1 MLQANSKV
9 VQDVSFST
17 HGGRKWISETLGRQ
31 GNPRAVSSSAGTVIL
46 LVYMV
51 GMPGKIPI
59 RKQDSPTEV
68 LSAQREGQSLP

>member
-31 GNPRAVSSSAGTVIL
+31 GNSRAVSGGAGTAIL
-46 LVYMV
+46 LVYTV

-59 RKQDSPTEV
+59 RKQDSSIEV
-68 LSAQREGQSLP
+68 LSTQREGQAPP